1 MQDEVQGDQEGGL
14 HGEDG
19 DAGDDGDEPRHAR
32 AFSRARRFASSHQP
46 KYVPPG

>member
-19 DAGDDGDEPRHAR
+19 DAGDVERSHRSDGIVMTAEC
-32 AFSRARRFASSHQP
+32 
-46 KYVPPG
+46 